1 MADDYSLASLP
12 RLLKLINDENANAN
26 LTANTVSISD
36 PTLQTMNGKNTV
48 VQVTGIAGRGRSGT
62 RPYYYDRLD
71 LATFFQEYLDQP
83 PGPLLITINGAV
95 STFDLL
101 PRLRAMYDIGIAQND
116 IINEALTG
124 INHILK
130 AKPQSLAWIGQVEL
144 NIQPLLTEL
153 STLLTVLSLPL
164 FTPTIFDTTSA
175 EQLLAR
181 INLIN
186 GTSFTFDD
194 VEFTGFLPVP
204 GHDLTYPEV
213 IIQVTGKPTALLTG
227 TVNIR
232 YTRRN
237 AIDIYPTPIT
247 TSYPF
252 TVIASENDLLS
263 ALSTYDDVVLEGE
276 EVNRTTV
283 GIDPDFET
291 LTANQYSLLWTNGSN
306 FVFNTPKIPLSQSA
320 MDVNWEGL
328 FASDVTSIYYQQTDL
343 LTDLVD
349 ADTHLIDDGFSI
361 RLGLVTDITPS
372 DEFLLDSFTLASN
385 VGGGNTSV
393 TLMATATNTRY
404 TGSTTVNFNRV
415 DAADAFV
422 DAVDVT
428 SIGNISG
435 TTTRAVLSQIN
446 ASINTGINPLWI
458 QDNPIDETETALVLT
473 FIEGQFVFIP
483 GTSFTMTIARAS
495 GGIPEGAFMLD
506 NGGYLILD
514 NGGYLILD

>member
-36 PTLQTMNGKNTV
+36 PTPQTLNGKNTV

-83 PGPLLITINGAV
+83 PGPLLVTINGAV
-95 STFDLL
+95 NTFDLL
-101 PRLRAMYDIGIAQND
+101 PRLRAMYNIGIAQND
-116 IINEALTG
+116 IINEAISG

-130 AKPQSLAWIGQVEL
+130 AKPQSLAWIGQVQL

-153 STLLTVLSLPL
+153 FTLLTVLTLPL
-164 FTPTIFDTTSA
+164 FTPTIFDTTSEA
-175 EQLLAR
+175 QLLAR

-186 GTSFTFDD
+186 GTNFTFDD
-194 VEFTGFLPVP
+194 VEFTGILPVP

-213 IIQVTGKPTALLTG
+213 IIQVTGKPSALLTG
-227 TVNIR
+227 TVNVR

-237 AIDIYPTPIT
+237 SLDIYPTPLPT
-247 TSYPF
+247 TYPY
-252 TVIASENDLLS
+252 TVITDEAALLT
-263 ALSTYDDVVLEGE
+263 ALQVDDVVLVGD
-276 EVNRTTV
+276 EVNRTTT

-306 FVFNTPKIPLSQSA
+306 FVFDTPKIPLDQSA
-320 MDVNWEGL
+320 MNVNWTGL

-343 LTDLVD
+343 LTDMIDTNTQLV
-349 ADTHLIDDGFSI
+349 DDGFSF
-361 RLGLVTDITPS
+361 RLGLITDVTLA
-372 DEFLLDSFTLASN
+372 DEFLLDAFTLASTI
-385 VGGGNTSV
+385 GTTNTRV
-393 TLMATATNTRY
+393 VLRATATNTRY

-415 DAADAFV
+415 DAAEVFV
-422 DAVDVT
+422 DPVDVT
-428 SIGNISG
+428 AIGNISG
-435 TTTRAVLSQIN
+435 TTTRAVLTQIN

-458 QDNPIDETETALVLT
+458 EDVAIAETETALVLT

-495 GGIPEGAFMLD
+495 GDVPADAFMLD